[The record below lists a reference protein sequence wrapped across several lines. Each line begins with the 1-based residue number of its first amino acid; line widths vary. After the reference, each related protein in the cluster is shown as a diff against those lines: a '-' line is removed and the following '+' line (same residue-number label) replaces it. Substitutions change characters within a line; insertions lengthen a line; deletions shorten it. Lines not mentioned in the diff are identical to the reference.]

1 MILLKQILTEALDW
15 KQCAGWNSTGES
27 HWDGTDGRP
36 KIVIDKTTDS
46 FKLTYTGKLSGFYI
60 SSAKRGAKD
69 SIHQAFNVMACECND
84 FLNSNPGIK
93 PDIDNIKTLC
103 TYNVTTNYTLQII
116 IPFINVGYGKWQ
128 INRRG
133 SWGGTPDTSTLPVAS
148 NYYEFYP
155 TDKKYVTNVTEI
167 PNDSVFGKI
176 TEYFVTYNTDTTS
189 AIQHQ
194 NTDKSKPNKD
204 KQNNNSSANNT
215 DDAELDTDILFG
227 SEAEEIPGTEK
238 DIITFKKLKE
248 AGFKS
253 WYIDLE
259 TGNEIS
265 QGDINSSDQFNT
277 KNRIIAH
284 GPDRN
289 ILKQQILD
297 LAKQKFKSNYPKIQL
312 FWRQNKKSQKGKF
325 TVVCLLS
332 IFSKQLKQI
341 QIKRTK
347 ILPTVAGNTWA
358 DYQANGWKQFSWD
371 TNKLLPDTKII
382 ASINKDLL
390 IDLRTDSTRTA
401 SRRLANISMESDL
414 STLYYDRLDDND
426 WSQREIRKAGG
437 HLVYKRESEKLAPV
451 YWIIFEDDPK
461 YAERQQKFKLNDS
474 GKS

>member
-1 MILLKQILTEALDW
+1 MILLKQILTEALNW
-15 KQCAGWNSTGES
+15 NQCAGWNKTGES
-27 HWDGTDGRP
+27 HWDGTDGKP
-36 KIVIDKTTDS
+36 KIVINKTTAA
-46 FKLTYTGKLSGFYI
+46 FNLTYTGKLSGFYI
-60 SSAKRGAKD
+60 SSAKSGAKD
-69 SIHQAFNVMACECND
+69 SVHQAFNVMACECND
-84 FLNSNPGIK
+84 FLNSNAGLK
-93 PDIDNIKTLC
+93 PDIDNIKTSC
-103 TYNVTTNYTLQII
+103 TYDPKTNYTLQIT
-116 IPFINVGYGKWQ
+116 IPFVNVGYGKWQ

-133 SWGGTPDTSTLPVAS
+133 SWGGTPDISTLPVAS

-155 TDKKYVTNVTEI
+155 TDKKYVTNVTKI
-167 PNDSVFGKI
+167 PNDSVFGNI
-176 TEYFVTYNTDTTS
+176 TEYFVTYNMDTPS

-194 NTDKSKPNKD
+194 NTNKSKPNKD
-204 KQNNNSSANNT
+204 KPNDNSAENNNDA
-215 DDAELDTDILFG
+215 AELDTDILFG
-227 SEAEEIPGTEK
+227 SEAEEIPGTENNV
-238 DIITFKKLKE
+238 ITFKKLKQ

-265 QGDINSSDQFNT
+265 EGDINDSDQFST

-284 GPDRN
+284 GLDRN
-289 ILKQQILD
+289 ILKQQILE

-332 IFSKQLKQI
+332 IFAKQLKQI
-341 QIKRTK
+341 NIKRTK

-426 WSQREIRKAGG
+426 WSQREIRRAGG
-437 HLVYKRESEKLAPV
+437 HLVYKRESENLAPV
-451 YWIIFEDDPK
+451 YWIIFKDNPK
-461 YAERQQKFKLNDS
+461 YAERQQKFKLNDP